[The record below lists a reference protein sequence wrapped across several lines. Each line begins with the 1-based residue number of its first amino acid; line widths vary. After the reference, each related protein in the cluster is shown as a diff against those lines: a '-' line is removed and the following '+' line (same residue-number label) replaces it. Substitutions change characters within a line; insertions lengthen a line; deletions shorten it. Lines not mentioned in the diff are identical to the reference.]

1 MVLND
6 RPKPLEQIQN
16 VEQGLLDCLDRLVFI
31 LLLVLKLHVHPRS
44 LT

>member
-6 RPKPLEQIQN
+6 CSEPLEQIQN

-31 LLLVLKLHVHPRS
+31 LLLVLKLHVHPRT

>member
-1 MVLND
+1 MVLHN

-16 VEQGLLDCLDRLVFI
+16 VVQGLLDCLDRLVFI
-31 LLLVLKLHVHPRS
+31 LLLVLKLHLHPCT

>member
-6 RPKPLEQIQN
+6 RPEPLEQIQN
-16 VEQGLLDCLDRLVFI
+16 VEQGLFDCLDRLVFI
-31 LLLVLKLHVHPRS
+31 LLLVLKFHVHPCT